1 MEIRSDV
8 FDIARRLK
16 EIDPRYRLYYRPGKG
31 FSIGTEGVAG
41 ELRLPFDALDARTV
55 EYVRRTRVERS
66 DCLRREIEEDNR
78 RAEAAA
84 MKDAIR
90 SAEEQIALSVD
101 KVKHERA

>member
-41 ELRLPFDALDARTV
+41 ELRLPFDTLDARTV
-55 EYVRRTRVERS
+55 EYG
-66 DCLRREIEEDNR
+66 EIEEDNR

-84 MKDAIR
+84 MKDALR
-90 SAEEQIALSVD
+90 STEEQIALSVD